1 MKKILYYFLII
12 IGALSILVGVFS
24 LIKGGDFKAYF
35 YSIFI
40 GVVLIGTTYYNHQQK
55 QKK

>member
-1 MKKILYYFLII
+1 MKKALYYFLII
-12 IGALSILVGVFS
+12 IGSFSILVGLFS
-24 LIKGGDFKAYF
+24 LVKGGDFKAYF

-40 GVVLIGTTYYNHQQK
+40 GVVLIGTTYYNRQQK